1 VHLVGFIIRIYHDAW
16 LSEHQIPN
24 LDFQLLEDFGV
35 HSCRFIPVH

>member
-1 VHLVGFIIRIYHDAW
+1 MHLVGFIIRIYHDAW